1 MRLSRKVKSIESIV
15 LVLASTRREKLKIL
29 AAFFFSAPPPQ
40 QDEVERKASLFTFK
54 IPNISATSEA
64 KAVEGRRNYVE
75 FYSQTFP
82 AFCAKLFCIVLAFAQ
97 TKPFLDESL

>member
-15 LVLASTRREKLKIL
+15 SVLASPRLVEGKAEKSRR
-29 AAFFFSAPPPQ
+29 FFSSIPPQ

-64 KAVEGRRNYVE
+64 KAVEGR
-75 FYSQTFP
+75 
-82 AFCAKLFCIVLAFAQ
+82 AKLC
-97 TKPFLDESL
+97 